1 MDSQRDDLSWN
12 LGIDRETG
20 HLHRPATVLCCD
32 DSAADFAAT
41 QLGDRQPD
49 RDGAG
54 AHAGARAGEGAGA
67 RAGARAGEGAADFDL
82 SFLHRRAVGFRAV
95 ERAAQLVRSAKTYGL
110 RVQLDTAFFS
120 HCMPAAAMAGRCGAG
135 HPVWGN
141 PLWANPLWANPLWAN
156 PLWAN
161 AATANP
167 LWANP
172 LWANGG
178 GVTANTLRSNP
189 LWANPLWANSPPRN
203 TAVPAEAP
211 AGVAA
216 GAGPVADDAAQVWI
230 LDSGIALGQAPA
242 LLDRVTGDKE
252 TPDRLPGTGDG
263 QLDPVA
269 GHGTFIA
276 GLYEQLAPGCN
287 VVVRSVIDPTGIGF
301 ESDMVSA
308 LHDLVDA
315 TPEELLLRTILNLSF
330 GTYVLD
336 ELALFA
342 EVVADLQLRGV
353 TVVASAGNDG
363 VCLPS
368 YPAALPGVISVG
380 ALGPGGP
387 TDFSNRGDWVRACA
401 NGVDLVST
409 FFSDF
414 DGPADAGACS
424 GDGRAG
430 RDPDRFQGWATWT
443 GTSFAAPVVGAALA
457 QELNEGEETGEHAVE
472 KLIDGPDALR
482 LPCFGTVVHR
492 C

>member
-1 MDSQRDDLSWN
+1 MESQRQDLTWN
-12 LGIDRETG
+12 VGIDRETG
-20 HLHRPATVLCCD
+20 QLFRPGAVLCCD
-32 DSAADFAAT
+32 DGAAEFAQT
-41 QLGDRQPD
+41 QIDRDHGGGERCEQLGV
-49 RDGAG
+49 
-54 AHAGARAGEGAGA
+54 
-67 RAGARAGEGAADFDL
+67 
-82 SFLHRRAVGFRAV
+82 SFLERRVTGFRAV
-95 ERAAQLVRSAKTYGL
+95 SRAQQLVRSAKTYGM
-110 RVQLDTAFFS
+110 RMQLDTAFFT
-120 HCMPAAAMAGRCGAG
+120 HCMPGYNPAMMGGCHGGAT
-135 HPVWGN
+135 GN

-161 AATANP
+161 PLWANGGGGSTGANPLWANAATANP

-172 LWANGG
+172 LWAN
-178 GVTANTLRSNP
+178 T
-189 LWANPLWANSPPRN
+189 PPRN
-203 TAVPAEAP
+203 TAVPADAP
-211 AGVAA
+211 AGVSAEPSPIAA
-216 GAGPVADDAAQVWI
+216 DAAQVWI

-252 TPDRLPGTGDG
+252 GPDSLPTAGDG
-263 QLDPVA
+263 ELDPVA

-276 GLYEQLAPGCN
+276 GLYEQLAPGCKI
-287 VVVRSVIDPTGIGF
+287 VVRSVIDPTGVGY
-301 ESDMVSA
+301 ESDMVAA
-308 LHDLVDA
+308 LHDLVRE
-315 TPEELLLRTILNLSF
+315 TPAELLPRTILSLSF

-387 TDFSNRGDWVRACA
+387 ADFSNRGEWVRACA
-401 NGVDLVST
+401 AGVDLVST
-409 FFSDF
+409 FFADF
-414 DGPADAGACS
+414 DGPAGP
-424 GDGRAG
+424 GDGSGCEPGTAG
-430 RDPDRFQGWATWT
+430 VGVDPDRFEGWAAWT

-457 QELNEGEETGEHAVE
+457 RELNEGVETGEAAVD